1 MAGGDDAELERT
13 ERAVER
19 AKTKRS
25 TVINQIKNVHQYALR
40 LKAEPEL
47 GPTVTSLAGD
57 LDALWIQCRTE
68 DDAVLD
74 GLVELG
80 RLSEYNEAL
89 LAEVRT
95 CISACKI
102 AAATLVPKGAEAVD
116 VSYLK
121 ETLGSTGASARN
133 PAHDHAKPSARLP
146 EIPLPEFNGDFRLWP
161 TFRDRFTAQ
170 VDSRDISNIDK
181 MYYLIG
187 CLKGDAAEALRG
199 IPVSADNYVLA
210 WSVLSE
216 RFYRPRLVATS
227 LVDKLLNSP
236 SMSQES
242 LSDLNNFVSTF
253 NEGISLLEALNV
265 PNMGSFILFTV
276 AFRRLPV
283 ATRKLFESDSKAEY
297 PSIGELLKFVRTRV
311 SILEVVSDPPKVG
324 TSAAQASKAGKP
336 SGIARKV
343 GDYVGKSNGPRPMSF
358 VTAKGD
364 ATCPCCAESHAL
376 GICARFKSWS
386 AKGRTKW
393 ARENRVCFN
402 CLNVGHWIQKCKSK
416 PNCKE
421 CSRKHHTLLHLS
433 PDELQGGEEPPPV
446 EPAVCASVVNPP
458 SLHRSSAVVLGTAL
472 VHVRDNTGSVKTM
485 RALMDSASQISAV
498 TAACVKRLG
507 LKISRWTAPISGL
520 SGTTVAEV
528 QGQVEC
534 IVQPR
539 FASDPILPV
548 QAWVLPTITTDLP
561 QKSLSI
567 DIKNRYSNLALA
579 DPSFHLTSPI
589 DLLLGG
595 DVYGSIMDG
604 RKVSIDSTLPTA
616 FSSVF
621 GWILIGP
628 VPDRA
633 NCYYQSLPV
642 SMTASIEGIMERFWH
657 VEEPEDAP
665 VTFTEE
671 GSCEQI
677 FRDEATR
684 LTSGR
689 FAVPLPF
696 RAPAETF
703 VGSREVATR
712 RFDAIERKLS
722 ASPVLKSLYVNF
734 MSEYIALGH
743 MSVATSP
750 GRYIIP
756 HHAVYRPEVDPNK
769 IRVVFDAS
777 ARCFRGPSLNE
788 CLWPGPKLQQ
798 DIVDVLT
805 RFRVHKYT
813 FTTDICKMYRQI
825 LILPEY
831 RKFQHVLWRASPHDE
846 LREYELHTVTYGVN
860 CAPYLALRVLQ
871 AIASTDC
878 DGLDSVRNALEY
890 QTYVDDICDGADTIS
905 DVLKLQSDLVSV
917 LSKSGLELKKWA
929 SNTPAVLQAVP
940 AADRACAPMPFGD
953 DDGYGTKVLGLAWH
967 PDQDYFCCALSLE
980 PSPVFTKRG
989 ILSLVARI
997 FDPLGLFGPVVF
1009 LAKSI
1014 MQRTWRHS
1022 VAWDDPL
1029 PDDIHADWVAFVSE
1043 LPSLLGVRVP
1053 RHINGR
1059 QGAPCYLLGFCDA
1072 SQVGYAA
1079 VVYVR
1084 MINIEV
1090 DKSVFLIGTKTKLA
1104 PTKALTVPRLE
1115 LNAAVLLA
1123 RWLGRIQKILSPQ
1136 LDVVGLRAWSDS
1148 TIVLSWLTAP
1158 HESFKVY
1165 VSNRVHQIRSLL
1177 PDCYW
1182 QHIVSADNPAD
1193 CASRG
1198 VMPAALARLD
1208 LYWRGPQIAYGEPS
1222 EWDDSRP
1229 SLPLCDLPELRVVSC
1244 AARVDNEERE
1254 WFVRFSNFDRMLR
1267 VVAYMRRF
1275 VEACHRNVA
1284 LRRSGVTGSVVTP
1297 GSDVS
1302 VPTFLRKNEL
1312 DIAARV
1318 LAAESQ
1324 RVHFAVLRQELA
1336 AGARISSKPLARLA
1350 PFIDTAGIVRV
1361 GGRLRH
1367 SLLNYDCKHPV
1378 LLAKRSHYAMLLCRR
1393 WHLLSGHAG
1402 PRVLAALIARQYWVM
1417 SLRSVLHNVLINC
1430 TVCVRLDAKPSYP
1443 FMADLP
1449 GPRVKPRRPF
1459 EQVGVDYAGP
1469 LQLKELRLRKSRMFK
1484 IYIAV
1489 FVCFTTKAVHLEVV
1503 TELST
1508 DAFLAAFD
1516 RFVARRGLPADVYSD
1531 CGTNFVGADKQLRA
1545 LIQSPEGQ
1553 TAVANFRAMCTW
1565 HFNPP
1570 SAPHFGGL
1578 WEAAVRS
1585 TKRLLV
1591 RVIGTHVFTYEEF
1604 TTVLTRIEAVLNSR
1618 PLTPASTDPHD
1629 LECLT
1634 PGHFLIGQP
1643 LLAVPPRSGPE
1654 PARNLSDRWKLL
1666 DQCHRAFWR
1675 RWSAEYLT
1683 TLQSRPKWTEGVP
1696 NLSLNDMVVVI
1707 DSQSPPLLWR
1717 LGRVIEL
1724 LPGSDGHVRVARIL
1738 TRAGVVTRPVVKLVK
1753 LPTNVL
1759 S

>member
-1 MAGGDDAELERT
+1 MAGDDAEAERKA
-13 ERAVER
+13 RAVER
-19 AKTKRS
+19 AKVKRTS
-25 TVINQIKNVHQYALR
+25 VINQIKTVHNFALR
-40 LKAEPEL
+40 VEAEPAL
-47 GPTVTSLAGD
+47 GPTVISLAGD
-57 LDALWIQCRTE
+57 LDALWIQLRVE

-74 GLVELG
+74 GLCELDK
-80 RLSEYNEAL
+80 LSEYDDGL

-95 CISACKI
+95 CVSYCKV
-102 AAATLVPKGAEAVD
+102 ATEKLAPKGAD
-116 VSYLK
+116 MIDLSYLK
-121 ETLGSTGASARN
+121 DKLGPTGQSAQN
-133 PAHDHAKPSARLP
+133 PVLACTKPATRLP

-161 TFRDRFTAQ
+161 TFRDRFTEQ
-170 VDSRDISNIDK
+170 VDSRDISNNDK

-187 CLKGDAAEALRG
+187 CLKGDAADALRG

-210 WSVLSE
+210 LSVLSE
-216 RFYRPRLVATS
+216 RFYRPRLVAMS

-236 SMSQES
+236 VMSQES
-242 LSDLNNFVSTF
+242 LSDLNNFISTF
-253 NEGISLLEALNV
+253 NENISLLEALNV
-265 PNMGSFILFTV
+265 PNMGSFILFTL

-283 ATRKLFESDSKAEY
+283 ATRKLFESGSKAEF
-297 PSIGELLKFVRTRV
+297 PSIGDLLKFVRTRV
-311 SILEVVSDPPKVG
+311 SILELVTDPQKIG
-324 TSAAQASKAGKP
+324 TAAALASKAGKP
-336 SGIARKV
+336 SG
-343 GDYVGKSNGPRPMSF
+343 KSNGPRPTSF

-364 ATCPCCAESHAL
+364 ASCPCCAESHSL
-376 GICARFKSWS
+376 GVCTRFKSWS

-402 CLNVGHWIQKCKSK
+402 CLNVGHWIQKCRSR

-433 PDELQGGEEPPPV
+433 PDEMQGGEEPPPV
-446 EPAVCASVVNPP
+446 ESAVCASVVNPP
-458 SLHRSSAVVLGTAL
+458 SPHRSSAVVLGTAL

-485 RALMDSASQISAV
+485 RALVDSASQISAV
-498 TAACVKRLG
+498 TVACIKRLG
-507 LKISRWTAPISGL
+507 LKMSRWTAPISGL

-539 FASDPILPV
+539 FASDPVLPV

-561 QKSLSI
+561 QKSLSVN
-567 DIKNRYSNLALA
+567 IKNRYSNLALA

-657 VEEPEDAP
+657 VEEPENAP

-671 GSCEQI
+671 GCCEQI

-722 ASPVLKSLYVNF
+722 ANPVLKSLYVNF

-756 HHAVYRPEVDPNK
+756 HHAVYRPEVDPSK

-777 ARCFRGPSLNE
+777 ARCLRGPSLNE

-825 LILPEY
+825 LVLPEY
-831 RKFQHVLWRASPHDE
+831 REFQHVLWRASPHDE
-846 LREYELHTVTYGVN
+846 LLEYELHTVTYGVN

-871 AIASTDC
+871 AIAATDC

-940 AADRACAPMPFGD
+940 AANRACAPMPFGD
-953 DDGYGTKVLGLAWH
+953 DDGYGTKVLGLVWH
-967 PDQDYFCCALSLE
+967 PDQDYFCCALNLA

-989 ILSLVARI
+989 VLSLVARI

-1014 MQRTWRHS
+1014 MQQTWRHG

-1029 PDDIHADWVAFVSE
+1029 PDDIHADWTAFVSE
-1043 LPSLLGVRVP
+1043 LPSLLDVRVP

-1059 QGAPCYLLGFCDA
+1059 QSAPCYLLGFCDA

-1084 MINIEV
+1084 MVNVEG

-1104 PTKALTVPRLE
+1104 PTKTLTVPRLE

-1136 LDVVGLRAWSDS
+1136 LDVVGVRAWSNS
-1148 TIVLSWLTAP
+1148 TIVLSWLTSP
-1158 HESFKVY
+1158 
-1165 VSNRVHQIRSLL
+1165 RVIQSLCIQSSTPNSL
-1177 PDCYW
+1177 V
-1182 QHIVSADNPAD
+1182 ITRLS
-1193 CASRG
+1193 
-1198 VMPAALARLD
+1198 LAT
-1208 LYWRGPQIAYGEPS
+1208 
-1222 EWDDSRP
+1222 
-1229 SLPLCDLPELRVVSC
+1229 
-1244 AARVDNEERE
+1244 
-1254 WFVRFSNFDRMLR
+1254 
-1267 VVAYMRRF
+1267 
-1275 VEACHRNVA
+1275 H
-1284 LRRSGVTGSVVTP
+1284 
-1297 GSDVS
+1297 
-1302 VPTFLRKNEL
+1302 
-1312 DIAARV
+1312 
-1318 LAAESQ
+1318 
-1324 RVHFAVLRQELA
+1324 
-1336 AGARISSKPLARLA
+1336 
-1350 PFIDTAGIVRV
+1350 RV
-1361 GGRLRH
+1361 G
-1367 SLLNYDCKHPV
+1367 
-1378 LLAKRSHYAMLLCRR
+1378 
-1393 WHLLSGHAG
+1393 
-1402 PRVLAALIARQYWVM
+1402 
-1417 SLRSVLHNVLINC
+1417 
-1430 TVCVRLDAKPSYP
+1430 
-1443 FMADLP
+1443 
-1449 GPRVKPRRPF
+1449 
-1459 EQVGVDYAGP
+1459 
-1469 LQLKELRLRKSRMFK
+1469 RKSRR
-1484 IYIAV
+1484 
-1489 FVCFTTKAVHLEVV
+1489 L
-1503 TELST
+1503 
-1508 DAFLAAFD
+1508 
-1516 RFVARRGLPADVYSD
+1516 RVARRHAS
-1531 CGTNFVGADKQLRA
+1531 NF
-1545 LIQSPEGQ
+1545 
-1553 TAVANFRAMCTW
+1553 
-1565 HFNPP
+1565 
-1570 SAPHFGGL
+1570 SA
-1578 WEAAVRS
+1578 
-1585 TKRLLV
+1585 T
-1591 RVIGTHVFTYEEF
+1591 
-1604 TTVLTRIEAVLNSR
+1604 
-1618 PLTPASTDPHD
+1618 
-1629 LECLT
+1629 
-1634 PGHFLIGQP
+1634 
-1643 LLAVPPRSGPE
+1643 
-1654 PARNLSDRWKLL
+1654 
-1666 DQCHRAFWR
+1666 
-1675 RWSAEYLT
+1675 
-1683 TLQSRPKWTEGVP
+1683 
-1696 NLSLNDMVVVI
+1696 
-1707 DSQSPPLLWR
+1707 
-1717 LGRVIEL
+1717 
-1724 LPGSDGHVRVARIL
+1724 
-1738 TRAGVVTRPVVKLVK
+1738 
-1753 LPTNVL
+1753 
-1759 S
+1759 